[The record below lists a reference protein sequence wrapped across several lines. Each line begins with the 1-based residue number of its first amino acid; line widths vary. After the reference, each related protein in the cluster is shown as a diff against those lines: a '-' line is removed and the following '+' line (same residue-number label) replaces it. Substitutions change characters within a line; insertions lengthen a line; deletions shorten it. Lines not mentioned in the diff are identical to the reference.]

1 MSVQMLLSLMSA
13 LAAVPASPLVVADS
27 NGLAILGGICVLL
40 AGVFQLSSMGRDR
53 ARNHLHQVMGTPV
66 TSLQPLR
73 GAMVAKARGQG
84 VAVFLMLG
92 ALCLIGDRFQI
103 FQPNGMW
110 LWLSAA
116 ILVVVSG
123 AFMAMLGP
131 YVENSMRRHLLTHLR
146 QFPFS
151 FEDNIAL
158 TREIGALFGMPSTKE
173 DTLEDYVRRLRER
186 LSLPAAS
193 RRVDRLRVPPL

>member
-1 MSVQMLLSLMSA
+1 VSVQMLLSLMPN
-13 LAAVPASPLVVADS
+13 LAFLPEAPELFTEG

-84 VAVFLMLG
+84 VAVFLMLA
-92 ALCLIGDRFQI
+92 ALFLIADRMSLGE
-103 FQPNGMW
+103 PTGLM
-110 LWLSAA
+110 LWLLAA
-116 ILVVVSG
+116 ALVVLSG
-123 AFMAMLGP
+123 VFFVLLGP

-158 TREIGALFGMPSTKE
+158 TREIGALFGMPSHKE
-173 DTLEDYVRRLRER
+173 DTLEDYVERIREK
-186 LSLPAAS
+186 LSLPAAP
-193 RRVDRLRVPPL
+193 RRVDRLRVPPM